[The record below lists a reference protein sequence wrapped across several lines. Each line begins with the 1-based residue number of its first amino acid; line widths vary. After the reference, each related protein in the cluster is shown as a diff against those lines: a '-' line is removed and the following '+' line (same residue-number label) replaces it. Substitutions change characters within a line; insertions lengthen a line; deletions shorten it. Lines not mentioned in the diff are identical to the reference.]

1 MSIYKEKYL
10 MPKIDEVKEFIGFLK
25 AIFIILIVIDTS
37 LIAWVFKNFD
47 IEQVGRIYTVVFLT
61 IIFAVAIALLFG
73 KILKEIK
80 RLKDL

>member
-1 MSIYKEKYL
+1 

>member
-1 MSIYKEKYL
+1 

-25 AIFIILIVIDTS
+25 AIFITLIILDTS
-37 LIAWVFKNFD
+37 LIAWVFKNF
-47 IEQVGRIYTVVFLT
+47 ENENMGRLYTVAFL
-61 IIFAVAIALLFG
+61 IVILSFSIGMLFG

>member
-1 MSIYKEKYL
+1 

-25 AIFIILIVIDTS
+25 AIFIILIVINTS

-47 IEQVGRIYTVVFLT
+47 IEHVGRIYTVVFLT
-61 IIFAVAIALLFG
+61 IVFSVAIALLFS